1 MIQIKI
7 KRAYDPPGPEDGRRF
22 LVDRL
27 WPRGVKR
34 EALKLDGWIKDVAPS
49 DELRRWYGHD
59 PTRWEEFQRRYEE
72 ELERNKEAW
81 EPLLKEARSEDV
93 TLIYAA
99 RDEEQNNAVVLRNF
113 LQNRAGFPIASRANG

>member
-93 TLIYAA
+93 TLVYAA

>member
-1 MIQIKI
+1 MIRI
-7 KRAYDPPGPEDGRRF
+7 KRAYDSPGPEDGRRL

-59 PTRWEEFQRRYEE
+59 KSRWEEFQRRYEE
-72 ELERNKEAW
+72 ELEGNKEAW

-93 TLIYAA
+93 TLVYAA

-113 LQNRAGFPIASRANG
+113 LQKRLDPQ